1 MDSFCIVQDD
11 DKHKSEQINAMNS
24 IYGNSLFTIIA
35 ISSGDANTGLPGVR
49 PNTRPLRYISID
61 EKHALVATT
70 DHLGSVL
77 ETSTY
82 ETRGWTFQERLLSP
96 RCLCVLD
103 WQYFFSAS
111 PRLAASIDCPM
122 SRWKK
127 IMIHTTPHRTAL
139 YGDSRTS
146 RDVCLHK

>member
-1 MDSFCIVQDD
+1 MLKTTRQTLADFKEEGSLLKRQHEIPRTIWDAVLLVREVGQRYLWVDSFCIVQDD

-35 ISSGDANTGLPGVR
+35 ISGRDANTGLPGVR

-77 ETSTY
+77 RTSTY
-82 ETRGWTFQERLLSP
+82 ETRGWTFQERLLLP
-96 RCLCVLD
+96 RCL
-103 WQYFFSAS
+103 
-111 PRLAASIDCPM
+111 
-122 SRWKK
+122 
-127 IMIHTTPHRTAL
+127 
-139 YGDSRTS
+139 
-146 RDVCLHK
+146 